1 MFIEKKKM
9 KKINFV
15 IRNASSWDDTEI
27 ISIANL
33 SDVLNLIEEYNEPVI
48 IRKNHYLQEYERD
61 KERFK
66 KKYNQ
71 SFVKKV
77 QEWKRRKAYYEIIIY
92 DDYVE

>member
-66 KKYNQ
+66 KEYNQ

>member
-1 MFIEKKKM
+1 M

-33 SDVLNLIEEYNEPVI
+33 SDVLNLIEEYNEAVI
-48 IRKNHYLQEYERD
+48 IRKNYYLQEYERD

-66 KKYNQ
+66 KEYNQ

>member
-33 SDVLNLIEEYNEPVI
+33 SDVLNLIEEYNEAVI
-48 IRKNHYLQEYERD
+48 IRKNYYLQEYERD

-66 KKYNQ
+66 KEYNQ